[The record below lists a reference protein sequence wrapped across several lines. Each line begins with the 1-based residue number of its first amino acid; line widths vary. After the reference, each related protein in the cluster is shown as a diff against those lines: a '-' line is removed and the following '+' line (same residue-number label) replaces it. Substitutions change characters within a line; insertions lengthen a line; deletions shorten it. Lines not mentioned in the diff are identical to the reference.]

1 MNNKAALFLVD
12 GFEEIEALAPVD
24 ILRRAGIEVDT
35 VSITDSRSI
44 TSSRKIT
51 VISDKLMKDID
62 FNEYEIL
69 ILPGGPGTDNYY
81 SSESL
86 LEKLKEFSIMKKVAA
101 ICAAPSVLSSL
112 GILKGKKAICFPAY
126 EERIIED
133 GAILTL
139 SNTVT
144 DGNIITNRGAGT
156 AIDFALEIVKMI
168 EGEMKSEEIRK
179 QILYKELI

>member
-62 FNEYEIL
+62 FNEEDIDKIY
-69 ILPGGPGTDNYY
+69 G
-81 SSESL
+81 
-86 LEKLKEFSIMKKVAA
+86 AA
-101 ICAAPSVLSSL
+101 ISSL
-112 GILKGKKAICFPAY
+112 P
-126 EERIIED
+126 ED
-133 GAILTL
+133 
-139 SNTVT
+139 
-144 DGNIITNRGAGT
+144 
-156 AIDFALEIVKMI
+156 E
-168 EGEMKSEEIRK
+168 
-179 QILYKELI
+179 